1 MYINKDFLNTKAFLT
16 LRTHTNEPIVNLSF
30 EMYDDVALIYVRD
43 LRKDA
48 NGWSRSN
55 PEIIRDFL
63 SIKAVWFVKNSLVIR

>member
-48 NGWSRSN
+48 NGRARSN

-63 SIKAVWFVKNSLVIR
+63 SIKAVWFVNSLVIR